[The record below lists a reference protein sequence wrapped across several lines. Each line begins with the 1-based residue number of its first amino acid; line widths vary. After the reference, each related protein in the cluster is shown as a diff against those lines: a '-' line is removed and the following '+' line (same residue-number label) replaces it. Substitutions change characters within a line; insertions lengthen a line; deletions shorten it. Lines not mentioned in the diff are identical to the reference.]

1 MQNKKI
7 IVSVSNDLSN
17 DQRVHRVCTSLSN
30 IGYDVLLCGRRLK
43 NSPAINRNYKTRRFR
58 LIFNKGILFYACLN
72 LRLFFFYLFNHV
84 DVILANDLDTLVA
97 AGAISKIKSIK
108 IIYDSHELFTEVP
121 ELENSPRKKGIWL
134 KLEKTFIKCAQ
145 LSYTVCESIAEFYN
159 KKYDINMQVIRNL
172 PFRRDFPDDYL
183 VRPKNLIYQGAL
195 NKDRGIDLMISAMK
209 YINGY
214 NLIIAGKGDLENDL
228 KELVKIHNLDE
239 KVVFTGN
246 LNFDE
251 LFELTKSARIG
262 FSLEQGNSLNYKY
275 SLPNK
280 IFDYIQAGVPVIC
293 SNLPE
298 MRNIIDK
305 YGCGM
310 SVSPKNAQE
319 FASFINELLND
330 DYKLISFHKNCEIAA
345 ETLNWENEEKELER
359 IVKYIL

>member
-30 IGYDVLLCGRRLK
+30 IGYDVLLCGRRLR

-58 LIFNKGILFYACLN
+58 LIFNKGVLFYACLN

-97 AGAISKIKSIK
+97 AGFVSKIKNIK

-121 ELENSPRKKGIWL
+121 ELETSPRKRQIWL
-134 KLEKTFIKCAQ
+134 KFEQRHIKRVHS
-145 LSYTVCESIAEFYN
+145 SYTVCKSIADFYN
-159 KKYDINMQVIRNL
+159 KKYDTNMQVIRNL
-172 PFRRDFPDDYL
+172 PFKREFPADYQ

-195 NKDRGIDLMISAMK
+195 NKDRGIDLMISAMQ
-209 YINGY
+209 YIDGY
-214 NLIIAGKGDLENDL
+214 NLIVAGKGDLENQLKEHAKDL
-228 KELVKIHNLDE
+228 KLD
-239 KVVFTGN
+239 KRVIFTGN
-246 LNFDE
+246 LSFDN
-251 LFELTKSARIG
+251 LYELTKTARLG
-262 FSLEQGNSLNYKY
+262 FSLEQGDSLNYKY

-280 IFDYIQAGVPVIC
+280 VFDYIQAGVPVVC

-305 YGCGM
+305 YNCGITI
-310 SVSPKNAQE
+310 SPKNAE
-319 FASFINELLND
+319 ELASVINELLND
-330 DYKLISFHKNCEIAA
+330 DYKLISFHKNCEVAA
-345 ETLNWENEEKELER
+345 EVLNWENEEKELER